1 MEGRWWQKE
10 SLVKFP
16 SPTTI
21 MVCGPTGSGKTFLT
35 KQILE
40 NADGMFME
48 KPCKIIICYDT
59 WQPMFDQLMT
69 NLKEVTFHQG
79 LPNEEQFRE
88 WSDIDGH
95 KILVV
100 DDCMA
105 EGVNSTDLMKMFC
118 VSSHHNN
125 ITVMFLVQ
133 NIFQKGKVM
142 RTLSLN
148 THFFLIFR
156 SLRNKL
162 QIETLAR
169 QIFVR
174 NMSYFRE
181 AYEQSTS
188 QRYSYLLIDISP
200 HPPQVHIKGNTPLPP
215 LRTRI
220 LPGEDTIVY
229 VPRK

>member
-1 MEGRWWQKE
+1 MERKLYKNASFNG
-10 SLVKFP
+10 
-16 SPTTI
+16 
-21 MVCGPTGSGKTFLT
+21 
-35 KQILE
+35 E
-40 NADGMFME
+40 NHT
-48 KPCKIIICYDT
+48 CKIIICYDT

-162 QIETLAR
+162 QIETLA
-169 QIFVR
+169 
-174 NMSYFRE
+174 SKH
-181 AYEQSTS
+181 
-188 QRYSYLLIDISP
+188 L
-200 HPPQVHIKGNTPLPP
+200 
-215 LRTRI
+215 
-220 LPGEDTIVY
+220 
-229 VPRK
+229 